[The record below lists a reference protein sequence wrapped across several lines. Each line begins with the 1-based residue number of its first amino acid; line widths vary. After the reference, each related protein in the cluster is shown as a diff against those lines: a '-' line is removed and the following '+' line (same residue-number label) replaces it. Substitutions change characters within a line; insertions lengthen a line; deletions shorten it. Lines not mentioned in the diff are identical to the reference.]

1 MRVSLPPSL
10 AVVFLSACAAQKL
23 QPMTVSSTN
32 STGYALGYS
41 DALHAAADSFTE
53 HKTQA
58 HELSSQLVREAPKP
72 KAGDDR
78 GLLLHVVDQADAD
91 GRREQNVQSRRSE
104 RQLRAFWEAER
115 GQIGARVGSAAQK
128 QVTEGGCENVQT
140 QAAVQQSLRESV
152 ARQLE
157 KRARKASEAQRV
169 LEQNKNKLTAT
180 TLNAAEESADDITL
194 ASYLVYVALVDDVL
208 ELQRLRNE
216 RDAVI
221 GTLQDALQ
229 RERAAAQSGR
239 LSSKELEAS
248 EKRQGVLASRITAS
262 QNESATADRTLS
274 DYEAQLKQARAEY
287 EQALAG
293 VRASIAPPP
302 VQPAQPTRA
311 TTR

>member
-1 MRVSLPPSL
+1 MRVSLLSSL

-23 QPMTVSSTN
+23 QPTTVSSTN
-32 STGYALGYS
+32 SAGYALGYS
-41 DALHAAADSFTE
+41 EALHAAADSFNE

-72 KAGDDR
+72 KADDDR

-91 GRREQNVQSRRSE
+91 GRREQNVRSRRSE

-115 GQIGARVGSAAQK
+115 GHIGARVGSAAQK

-140 QAAVQQSLRESV
+140 QAAVQQALRESV

-157 KRARKASEAQRV
+157 KRTRKASEAQRV
-169 LEQNKNKLTAT
+169 LEQSKDRLSPA

-229 RERAAAQSGR
+229 RERAAAESGK

-248 EKRQGVLASRITAS
+248 EKRQGLLASRITAS
-262 QNESATADRTLS
+262 QNESVTADRTLT

-287 EQALAG
+287 EHALAG

-302 VQPAQPTRA
+302 AQTTTTA
-311 TTR
+311 TTRR